1 MFWKKIGIFMVDCL
15 AILLGLAI
23 AAPFFLALT
32 MPFSGV
38 L

>member
-1 MFWKKIGIFMVDCL
+1 MSWKKIGIFTGDCL

-23 AAPFFLALT
+23 AAPFVLVLT